1 MKNLNSQ
8 NNNHTVV
15 QSAGNLTGSSETIR
29 RLPSFK
35 NDNRS
40 SDIRG
45 SWFNPWLAGIIDGD
59 GNFDLRKLNKKITLK
74 TIRIRVHVRDVRILT
89 KIQDMLHFGR
99 VRYDKKN
106 PYCTYIVSRQE
117 HMRTVV
123 NLINGLIRLKV
134 HSFKKACIFLN
145 IVFRPADYTLKALDP
160 YFAGLIDSDG
170 TIVFN
175 YQGNRIEC
183 VLEFKLNEFS
193 KQLNLDFVVPN
204 YSPSVYH
211 VRNGAI
217 KFKYQRVNQMIFLYE
232 YFMKNRLFCCMKFY
246 RISKI
251 KYFLTIR
258 HYQKYAK
265 HSLEFRIY
273 SSFLVD
279 FIKYQNPK
287 WPRIPFV
294 KNLILDKEIVQN
306 DKQ

>member
-1 MKNLNSQ
+1 MKNFNSQ
-8 NNNHTVV
+8 NNNSTVV
-15 QSAGNLTGSSETIR
+15 QSAGNLSGSSETIR
-29 RLPSFK
+29 QLSSFK
-35 NDNRS
+35 NHNRS
-40 SDIRG
+40 SDITG
-45 SWFNPWLAGIIDGD
+45 SWFNAWFAGVIDGD
-59 GNFDLRKLNKKITLK
+59 GNFDLRKLNKTIVLK
-74 TIRIRVHVRDVRILT
+74 AIRIKVHVRDVRILT
-89 KIQDMLHFGR
+89 TIQNMLHFGR
-99 VRYDKKN
+99 IRYDKKN
-106 PYCTYIVSRQE
+106 PYCTYIVSTQE
-117 HMRTVV
+117 HMRTII

-134 HSFKKACIFLN
+134 DSFKKSCIFLN
-145 IVFRPADYTLKALDP
+145 IVFKPADYTLKGLDP

-175 YQGNRIEC
+175 YKGNRIEC

-204 YSPSVYH
+204 YPPSVYH

-217 KFKYQRVNQMIFLYE
+217 AFKYQRVNQMIFLYE
-232 YFMKNRLFCCMKFY
+232 YFMKNRLFCTMKFY

-258 HYQKYAK
+258 HYQKYPK

-287 WPRIPFV
+287 WPRVPFV
-294 KNLILDKEIVQN
+294 KNLIIDKEIVQN
-306 DKQ
+306 DTQ